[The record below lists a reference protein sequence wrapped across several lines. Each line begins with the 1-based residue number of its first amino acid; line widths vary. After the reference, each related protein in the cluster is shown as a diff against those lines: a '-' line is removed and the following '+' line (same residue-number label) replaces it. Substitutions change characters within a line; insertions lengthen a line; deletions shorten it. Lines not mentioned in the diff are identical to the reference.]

1 VNPVVA
7 SSTLPLAIPKP
18 NAFSFEPSSYHHTH
32 SHRNSSE
39 QPSSSSA
46 SMSITSSSGGPGNK
60 VNLFRNSDDL
70 LLHPSYPFELPG
82 TFPRNREPQR
92 IRIPSNQSV
101 TSRSSAEKFD
111 LRNSPM
117 PLYHIEVTDPSNP
130 AGPTDFSSWSRKP
143 TSGEVRQVRID
154 KYDKVTEPLG
164 IQISC
169 KKNGGGVFVSSVTD
183 NSLASQVGLQVG
195 DQLLEVCGINMR
207 SATYDLAANVLR
219 QCGDSITMLVQ
230 YSPAKYREGV
240 FDDDGSSS
248 DHDSNSHSDGE
259 SSSEHDD

>member
-1 VNPVVA
+1 MGVPVTLDRFTSRFGTYANPRYSAHHHDNVGPIISMTTQGNPVVA

-117 PLYHIEVTDPSNP
+117 PLYHIEVSFDCLF
-130 AGPTDFSSWSRKP
+130 FS
-143 TSGEVRQVRID
+143 I
-154 KYDKVTEPLG
+154 Y
-164 IQISC
+164 
-169 KKNGGGVFVSSVTD
+169 F
-183 NSLASQVGLQVG
+183 
-195 DQLLEVCGINMR
+195 
-207 SATYDLAANVLR
+207 
-219 QCGDSITMLVQ
+219 
-230 YSPAKYREGV
+230 
-240 FDDDGSSS
+240 
-248 DHDSNSHSDGE
+248 
-259 SSSEHDD
+259 